1 MRRAPCRRRAA
12 VSTRGLTE
20 QMKEVIMKIS
30 VNAILRL
37 AVLCA
42 FVAFFSSAVAA
53 QTPERGRIRL
63 DSIDRL
69 FDKTGSSVN
78 VNVDGTLIKI
88 GMAILSDD
96 DPEEKAIKE
105 MALSL
110 RGVYVR
116 RLEFKTGGQY
126 AESDLADIR
135 AQLRAPEWK
144 KLVDVKGSG
153 IDDLEIEDAEVYVS
167 MDGSRVEGMVVLAAE
182 PRSLTVANVV
192 GAIDLEKLRRLGGSL
207 GLPEIRIKDRKI
219 TITTDR
225 ETKKKP

>member
-1 MRRAPCRRRAA
+1 
-12 VSTRGLTE
+12 
-20 QMKEVIMKIS
+20 MKIP
-30 VNAILRL
+30 VNAIIKL
-37 AVLCA
+37 AVLSA
-42 FVAFFSSAVAA
+42 FVVFFSSAVAA
-53 QTPERGRIRL
+53 QPAAEKGRVRL
-63 DSIDRL
+63 DSLDRL

-78 VNVDGTLIKI
+78 VDVDGTLIKI

-135 AQLRAPEWK
+135 AQLRAPGWK
-144 KLVDVKGSG
+144 KLVDVSGGG

-167 MDGSRVEGMVVLAAE
+167 MDGGRVEGMVVLAAE

-207 GLPEIRIKDRKI
+207 GLPEIRIRDRKI
-219 TITTDR
+219 TITTDK